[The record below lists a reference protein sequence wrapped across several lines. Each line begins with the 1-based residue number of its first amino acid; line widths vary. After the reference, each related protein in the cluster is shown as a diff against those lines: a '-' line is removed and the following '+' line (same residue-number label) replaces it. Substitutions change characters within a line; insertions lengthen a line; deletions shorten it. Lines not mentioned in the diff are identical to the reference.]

1 MSRKK
6 QSVRAPAVSAPEV
19 SVIVDAMDSVDCNL
33 TKIKTLMAVAL
44 KAAEFFGE
52 VDKDTRDDY
61 LWMFEGFVIEIEAS
75 SRLLYEAAIQKNG
88 GAA

>member
-1 MSRKK
+1 MKGNK
-6 QSVRAPAVSAPEV
+6 QPVRAAEFSSLVE
-19 SVIVDAMDSVDCNL
+19 AMDSVDCNI

-52 VDKDTRDDY
+52 VDAETRDTY
-61 LWMFEGFVIEIEAS
+61 LWMFEGFVIEIEDA
-75 SRLLYEAAIQKNG
+75 SRLLYEVASKKNG

>member
-1 MSRKK
+1 MNRKQ
-6 QSVRAPAVSAPEV
+6 QSVSAPAVVAPEA

-33 TKIKTLMAVAL
+33 TKLKTLMAVAL

-52 VDKDTRDDY
+52 VDKETRDDY
-61 LWMFEGFVIEIEAS
+61 LWMFEGFVIGIEEA

-88 GAA
+88 GAV